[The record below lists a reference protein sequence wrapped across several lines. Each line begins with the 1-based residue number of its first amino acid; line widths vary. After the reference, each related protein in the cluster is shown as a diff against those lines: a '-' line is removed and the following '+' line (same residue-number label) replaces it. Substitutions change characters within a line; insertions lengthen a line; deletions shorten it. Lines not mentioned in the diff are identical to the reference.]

1 MSSNA
6 IETPPLAAQLES
18 LSALIRRTEPFCQ
31 RISAVGMYIFMGL
44 VILTFA
50 DVLLR
55 YVIGSPISGS
65 IEITEMLMSVVL
77 FSSVA
82 YTYWRRGHVSMDI
95 VTGKLSELNKNRLG
109 AITTV
114 WSLAVVFF
122 CITCMGKYA
131 MTTTDTT
138 SVWNMSYKPFIWF
151 AVFGCVLL
159 FLAML
164 SHLLDQLAAIIRG
177 GGMGSAFLMLGI
189 GLLGV
194 ALSVWV
200 AVERLPGISAPAQ
213 GVIGMVY
220 MFTMFFLGMPVAF
233 ALMGTSLVFIASLR
247 GLTAALNLFGTAW
260 FSTCSSYTWAPL
272 MFFLLMGFLCFY
284 SRFGE
289 DLYRT
294 ARNWC
299 GHFRGGLAIASV
311 CACTA
316 LGAVVGDALVGCI
329 AMMTIALPE
338 MRRHGYDDKLAI
350 GTLACSGAE
359 LEFHHLRRPCG
370 TEHRRPVHRRRV
382 PRPRVHGLFHRR
394 HHDHGLAQSRAGPR
408 LAPRAHA

>member
-1 MSSNA
+1 
-6 IETPPLAAQLES
+6 
-18 LSALIRRTEPFCQ
+18 
-31 RISAVGMYIFMGL
+31 
-44 VILTFA
+44 
-50 DVLLR
+50 
-55 YVIGSPISGS
+55 
-65 IEITEMLMSVVL
+65 MLMSVVL

-272 MFFLLMGFLCFY
+272 MFFLQPV
-284 SRFGE
+284 R
-289 DLYRT
+289 
-294 ARNWC
+294 
-299 GHFRGGLAIASV
+299 
-311 CACTA
+311 
-316 LGAVVGDALVGCI
+316 
-329 AMMTIALPE
+329 
-338 MRRHGYDDKLAI
+338 
-350 GTLACSGAE
+350 
-359 LEFHHLRRPCG
+359 
-370 TEHRRPVHRRRV
+370 RRPVPHGPQLVRSFPR
-382 PRPRVHGLFHRR
+382 RPRHSQRVCLYRPRRGGGRRLGRLYRHDDHRPAR
-394 HHDHGLAQSRAGPR
+394 NAAAR
-408 LAPRAHA
+408 L

>member
-164 SHLLDQLAAIIRG
+164 SHFWISLPPLSGRRDGVGFLDARHRPARRGSVGLG
-177 GGMGSAFLMLGI
+177 GGRASCPASARPRR
-189 GLLGV
+189 
-194 ALSVWV
+194 AS
-200 AVERLPGISAPAQ
+200 SAWW
-213 GVIGMVY
+213 Y
-220 MFTMFFLGMPVAF
+220 MFTMFFLGGCP
-233 ALMGTSLVFIASLR
+233 
-247 GLTAALNLFGTAW
+247 W
-260 FSTCSSYTWAPL
+260 P
-272 MFFLLMGFLCFY
+272 
-284 SRFGE
+284 SRS
-289 DLYRT
+289 
-294 ARNWC
+294 W
-299 GHFRGGLAIASV
+299 
-311 CACTA
+311 
-316 LGAVVGDALVGCI
+316 
-329 AMMTIALPE
+329 
-338 MRRHGYDDKLAI
+338 
-350 GTLACSGAE
+350 
-359 LEFHHLRRPCG
+359 
-370 TEHRRPVHRRRV
+370 
-382 PRPRVHGLFHRR
+382 
-394 HHDHGLAQSRAGPR
+394 GPR
-408 LAPRAHA
+408 SSSSPACAA

>member
-31 RISAVGMYIFMGL
+31 RISTVGMYIFMGL

-177 GGMGSAFLMLGI
+177 GGMFCNSYFSMI
-189 GLLGV
+189 N
-194 ALSVWV
+194 
-200 AVERLPGISAPAQ
+200 
-213 GVIGMVY
+213 
-220 MFTMFFLGMPVAF
+220 
-233 ALMGTSLVFIASLR
+233 SL
-247 GLTAALNLFGTAW
+247 
-260 FSTCSSYTWAPL
+260 TCSA
-272 MFFLLMGFLCFY
+272 
-284 SRFGE
+284 
-289 DLYRT
+289 
-294 ARNWC
+294 A
-299 GHFRGGLAIASV
+299 
-311 CACTA
+311 
-316 LGAVVGDALVGCI
+316 
-329 AMMTIALPE
+329 
-338 MRRHGYDDKLAI
+338 
-350 GTLACSGAE
+350 
-359 LEFHHLRRPCG
+359 
-370 TEHRRPVHRRRV
+370 
-382 PRPRVHGLFHRR
+382 
-394 HHDHGLAQSRAGPR
+394 AGS
-408 LAPRAHA
+408 L

>member
-200 AVERLPGISAPAQ
+200 AVERLPGIMRWRRASSAWCICLPCFSWGCPWPSRSWDLARLHRQPAQ
-213 GVIGMVY
+213 PDGV
-220 MFTMFFLGMPVAF
+220 
-233 ALMGTSLVFIASLR
+233 
-247 GLTAALNLFGTAW
+247 LNLFGTAW
-260 FSTCSSYTWAPL
+260 FSTCSSYT
-272 MFFLLMGFLCFY
+272 G
-284 SRFGE
+284 
-289 DLYRT
+289 
-294 ARNWC
+294 
-299 GHFRGGLAIASV
+299 
-311 CACTA
+311 
-316 LGAVVGDALVGCI
+316 
-329 AMMTIALPE
+329 
-338 MRRHGYDDKLAI
+338 
-350 GTLACSGAE
+350 
-359 LEFHHLRRPCG
+359 RP
-370 TEHRRPVHRRRV
+370 
-382 PRPRVHGLFHRR
+382 
-394 HHDHGLAQSRAGPR
+394 
-408 LAPRAHA
+408 

>member
-247 GLTAALNLFGTAW
+247 GLTAAI
-260 FSTCSSYTWAPL
+260 
-272 MFFLLMGFLCFY
+272 
-284 SRFGE
+284 
-289 DLYRT
+289 
-294 ARNWC
+294 
-299 GHFRGGLAIASV
+299 GGQ
-311 CACTA
+311 
-316 LGAVVGDALVGCI
+316 G
-329 AMMTIALPE
+329 
-338 MRRHGYDDKLAI
+338 R
-350 GTLACSGAE
+350 
-359 LEFHHLRRPCG
+359 
-370 TEHRRPVHRRRV
+370 
-382 PRPRVHGLFHRR
+382 
-394 HHDHGLAQSRAGPR
+394 
-408 LAPRAHA
+408 

>member
-164 SHLLDQLAAIIRG
+164 SHLLDQLAATIRG
-177 GGMGSAFLMLGI
+177 GRDGVGFLDARHRPARRGPVGLGGGRASARHQRTRAGRHRH
-189 GLLGV
+189 GV
-194 ALSVWV
+194 Y
-200 AVERLPGISAPAQ
+200 
-213 GVIGMVY
+213 VY
-220 MFTMFFLGMPVAF
+220 HVFLGDA
-233 ALMGTSLVFIASLR
+233 R
-247 GLTAALNLFGTAW
+247 GL
-260 FSTCSSYTWAPL
+260 
-272 MFFLLMGFLCFY
+272 
-284 SRFGE
+284 
-289 DLYRT
+289 
-294 ARNWC
+294 
-299 GHFRGGLAIASV
+299 
-311 CACTA
+311 
-316 LGAVVGDALVGCI
+316 
-329 AMMTIALPE
+329 
-338 MRRHGYDDKLAI
+338 
-350 GTLACSGAE
+350 
-359 LEFHHLRRPCG
+359 
-370 TEHRRPVHRRRV
+370 
-382 PRPRVHGLFHRR
+382 
-394 HHDHGLAQSRAGPR
+394 
-408 LAPRAHA
+408 RAHGDLARLHR

>member
-194 ALSVWV
+194 ALS
-200 AVERLPGISAPAQ
+200 
-213 GVIGMVY
+213 
-220 MFTMFFLGMPVAF
+220 
-233 ALMGTSLVFIASLR
+233 
-247 GLTAALNLFGTAW
+247 FGW
-260 FSTCSSYTWAPL
+260 RS
-272 MFFLLMGFLCFY
+272 
-284 SRFGE
+284 
-289 DLYRT
+289 
-294 ARNWC
+294 
-299 GHFRGGLAIASV
+299 SV
-311 CACTA
+311 CPASA
-316 LGAVVGDALVGCI
+316 
-329 AMMTIALPE
+329 
-338 MRRHGYDDKLAI
+338 
-350 GTLACSGAE
+350 
-359 LEFHHLRRPCG
+359 
-370 TEHRRPVHRRRV
+370 
-382 PRPRVHGLFHRR
+382 RPRRASSAWCICLPCFSWGCPWP
-394 HHDHGLAQSRAGPR
+394 SRSWGPR
-408 LAPRAHA
+408 SSSSPACAA